1 MRLESLLLPELR
13 LELPLERPLLLL
25 LLLPLRD
32 DPSSRLPP
40 RWRFMSDWLREEPLL
55 PRDELP
61 DPDDLFDWFAME
73 LLLMS
78 CGECAVRRNR
88 FVNAPLNLFPGNPSQ
103 ARISEKCNPQI
114 HKEHIMARSK
124 SGAARAQPLAL
135 ELLMADHR
143 KVEDLFEQYEQE
155 KDSDE
160 GTRREI
166 AQQICAELTIHAQ
179 VEEELFYPWLRE
191 QLEDDD
197 MEMLEEA
204 QVEHNTAKD
213 LIAQIEG
220 ATDIDEVYNAKVKV
234 LSEYIKH
241 HVQEEE
247 NEIFPEVRDQQE
259 ELDELGQELSARKGE
274 LMEEMGLSEDSE
286 EDDESE
292 DEEGGRGR
300 GKSASRESTQRSR

>member
-1 MRLESLLLPELR
+1 
-13 LELPLERPLLLL
+13 
-25 LLLPLRD
+25 
-32 DPSSRLPP
+32 
-40 RWRFMSDWLREEPLL
+40 
-55 PRDELP
+55 
-61 DPDDLFDWFAME
+61 
-73 LLLMS
+73 
-78 CGECAVRRNR
+78 
-88 FVNAPLNLFPGNPSQ
+88 
-103 ARISEKCNPQI
+103 
-114 HKEHIMARSK
+114 MARSK

-135 ELLMADHR
+135 ELLMSDHR
-143 KVEDLFEQYEQE
+143 KVEDLFEQFEQE

-197 MEMLEEA
+197 MEMVEEA

-259 ELDELGQELSARKGE
+259 ELDELGQEMSARKGE
-274 LMEEMGLSEDSE
+274 LMEEMGLSEESS
-286 EDDESE
+286 EDDEENE
-292 DEEGGRGR
+292 DEDGGRGR